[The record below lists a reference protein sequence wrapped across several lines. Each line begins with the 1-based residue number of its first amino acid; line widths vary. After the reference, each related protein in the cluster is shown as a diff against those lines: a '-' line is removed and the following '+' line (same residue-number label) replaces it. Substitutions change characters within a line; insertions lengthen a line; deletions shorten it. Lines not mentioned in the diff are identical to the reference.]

1 MRKNQAIEMA
11 AETLPQETQDKID
24 DRWHC
29 EGKGARV
36 VSRTFQWRILPAI
49 VQNVFVSPLFPD
61 RPCRKNEK
69 RKKPDITALGIDIQA
84 L

>member
-36 VSRTFQWRILPAI
+36 VSRTF
-49 VQNVFVSPLFPD
+49 
-61 RPCRKNEK
+61 
-69 RKKPDITALGIDIQA
+69 
-84 L
+84 